1 MNLHFENLQPQYVL
15 LAVLGMLIHILAKVY
30 NRKDQ
35 SSKPSFVHFI
45 ASRNNWLRI
54 ALTVLSTLA
63 LLLMSDDI
71 CSMFGIVMKDGG
83 DSAKS
88 IFAFT
93 AGYLNHSAIRNILN
107 MGKKK
112 FGQKP

>member
-1 MNLHFENLQPQYVL
+1 MSLHFENLQAQYVI
-15 LAVLGMLIHILAKVY
+15 LAVLGMVIHILAKVY

-35 SSKPSFVHFI
+35 SAKPSLVHFFS
-45 ASRNNWLRI
+45 SRNNWLRI

-71 CSMFGIVMKDGG
+71 CSMFGLKMEDG

-93 AGYLNHSAIRNILN
+93 AGYLNHSVIRNVLN
-107 MGKKK
+107 MGKRKL
-112 FGQKP
+112 GQKL